1 MLKKS
6 LSDLSTTLLSVK
18 DSMISKNESD
28 NEQIEI
34 SALIT
39 SYNIV
44 ENEEKL
50 IKLFKKNY
58 ALFQIKLFTPYKNWI
73 IHKRYSQFVQLVKQ
87 LESQKIKNLP
97 QLPKKYIFLN
107 DEKLN
112 ERQLNLEEFLN
123 ELFRTVNIIKFP
135 VILDFLEFPQDVID
149 IFKFN
154 YDCLNSSVCMN
165 TTINNNNYYNGRIS
179 TNKKTLYNYEEIN
192 NNNFYSSMADF
203 KVNNNLKEY
212 MDNDDYFEDEISPG
226 TLVVQEFLRNLMDI
240 LYNKTE
246 LIFQFEFFLKNTKNS
261 DDQIYKN
268 WFYLNDSEIEMFF
281 DGFYSNISHSKIN
294 GFLYH
299 CGNIQ
304 NNKIGAQKCLEFLNK
319 MLNEEFNPQ
328 ANTFK
333 KIFKRCQIENIIQM
347 ELENHI
353 NDNSDLNRIIA
364 FNVLYK
370 YVGGGKNIEKKIK
383 RILMNNEAEKLFIH
397 WFENQDF

>member
-18 DSMISKNESD
+18 DSIISKNESD

-123 ELFRTVNIIKFP
+123 ELFRTVNIIKLF
-135 VILDFLEFPQDVID
+135 
-149 IFKFN
+149 
-154 YDCLNSSVCMN
+154 
-165 TTINNNNYYNGRIS
+165 RIS
-179 TNKKTLYNYEEIN
+179 
-192 NNNFYSSMADF
+192 S
-203 KVNNNLKEY
+203 
-212 MDNDDYFEDEISPG
+212 
-226 TLVVQEFLRNLMDI
+226 
-240 LYNKTE
+240 
-246 LIFQFEFFLKNTKNS
+246 
-261 DDQIYKN
+261 
-268 WFYLNDSEIEMFF
+268 
-281 DGFYSNISHSKIN
+281 
-294 GFLYH
+294 
-299 CGNIQ
+299 
-304 NNKIGAQKCLEFLNK
+304 
-319 MLNEEFNPQ
+319 
-328 ANTFK
+328 
-333 KIFKRCQIENIIQM
+333 RC
-347 ELENHI
+347 
-353 NDNSDLNRIIA
+353 S
-364 FNVLYK
+364 
-370 YVGGGKNIEKKIK
+370 
-383 RILMNNEAEKLFIH
+383 
-397 WFENQDF
+397 